1 MSNSEDTLRP
11 QPTNGL
17 RVEVVEMAADREQGP
32 IARIQTKLTQY
43 AADARQSTR
52 ADWTQAGIDA
62 THINWLIETDEKR
75 REHIAKQSAGNQDLL
90 IDMGDMSRVDL
101 DGIRLD
107 EAYESMTEDFI
118 QTANNIIIQGI
129 PPINALFSM
138 SQAFAIVL
146 GYALRAN
153 LNFEVAKALIT
164 QVMKSATASEKM
176 VRIITKQ

>member
-1 MSNSEDTLRP
+1 MSDPEDTPRRE
-11 QPTNGL
+11 PTKGL
-17 RVEVVEMAADREQGP
+17 RLHTVAMEDDKVLISSTAYHGDSQ
-32 IARIQTKLTQY
+32 
-43 AADARQSTR
+43 ADADVTY
-52 ADWTQAGIDA
+52 
-62 THINWLIETDEKR
+62 INWLIQTDEKR
-75 REHIAKQSAGNQDLL
+75 REHIAKQSAGSQDLL
-90 IDMGDMSRVDL
+90 IDMGDMTRVDL

-129 PPINALFSM
+129 PPINAIFSM

-153 LNFEVAKALIT
+153 MPFEVAKALIT
-164 QVMKSATASEKM
+164 QVMKSATASEQM